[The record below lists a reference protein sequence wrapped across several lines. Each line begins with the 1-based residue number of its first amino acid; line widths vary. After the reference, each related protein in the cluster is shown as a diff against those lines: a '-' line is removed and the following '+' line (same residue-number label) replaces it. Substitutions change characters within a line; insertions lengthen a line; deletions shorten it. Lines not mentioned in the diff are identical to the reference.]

1 MARAILP
8 VNLYTEWYWKN
19 DLHNLLHFIGLR
31 SDSHAQYEIRVFSD
45 AMAKSVKEVAP
56 FAWEAYQDYAV
67 GGLRF
72 SKIEQNILEK
82 KANSLSN
89 GNDIKLSSF
98 GSFLIKRKKSRI
110 GRNPKTKIEAVI
122 SERNVVI
129 FRPSMQLKNKI
140 NTD

>member
-1 MARAILP
+1 MTDKTLTRLGICEAI
-8 VNLYTEWYWKN
+8 YRQ
-19 DLHNLLHFIGLR
+19 IGLSR
-31 SDSHAQYEIRVFSD
+31 KDSLDIV
-45 AMAKSVKEVAP
+45 
-56 FAWEAYQDYAV
+56 
-67 GGLRF
+67 
-72 SKIEQNILEK
+72 QNILEK

-110 GRNPKTKIEAVI
+110 GRNPKTKIEAII

-140 NTD
+140 NAD

>member
-1 MARAILP
+1 MENMERLDRKF
-8 VNLYTEWYWKN
+8 WKN
-19 DLHNLLHFIGLR
+19 KKVLVTGHTGFKGAWASFILNHLGCKVYACALKPKKNQILFNQLNL
-31 SDSHAQYEIRVFSD
+31 
-45 AMAKSVKEVAP
+45 
-56 FAWEAYQDYAV
+56 
-67 GGLRF
+67 
-72 SKIEQNILEK
+72 QNILEK
-82 KANSLSN
+82 KAHSLSN

-98 GSFLIKRKKSRI
+98 GSFLIKRKKSRM

>member
-1 MARAILP
+1 MTDKTLTRLGIGEAI
-8 VNLYTEWYWKN
+8 YRQ
-19 DLHNLLHFIGLR
+19 IGLSR
-31 SDSHAQYEIRVFSD
+31 KDSLDIV
-45 AMAKSVKEVAP
+45 
-56 FAWEAYQDYAV
+56 
-67 GGLRF
+67 
-72 SKIEQNILEK
+72 QNILEK

-98 GSFLIKRKKSRI
+98 GSFLIKRKKSRM

>member
-1 MARAILP
+1 MTDKTLPRLGICEAI
-8 VNLYTEWYWKN
+8 YRQ
-19 DLHNLLHFIGLR
+19 IGLSR
-31 SDSHAQYEIRVFSD
+31 KDSLDIV
-45 AMAKSVKEVAP
+45 
-56 FAWEAYQDYAV
+56 
-67 GGLRF
+67 
-72 SKIEQNILEK
+72 QNILEK

>member
-1 MARAILP
+1 MTDKTLTRLGICEAI
-8 VNLYTEWYWKN
+8 YRQ
-19 DLHNLLHFIGLR
+19 IGLSR
-31 SDSHAQYEIRVFSD
+31 KDSLDIV
-45 AMAKSVKEVAP
+45 
-56 FAWEAYQDYAV
+56 
-67 GGLRF
+67 
-72 SKIEQNILEK
+72 QNILEK

-110 GRNPKTKIEAVI
+110 
-122 SERNVVI
+122 SEINVVI

>member
-1 MARAILP
+1 MKCFESPSPNISGNDYIL
-8 VNLYTEWYWKN
+8 NKKSKN
-19 DLHNLLHFIGLR
+19 MYNHI
-31 SDSHAQYEIRVFSD
+31 
-45 AMAKSVKEVAP
+45 K
-56 FAWEAYQDYAV
+56 
-67 GGLRF
+67 
-72 SKIEQNILEK
+72 K

-98 GSFLIKRKKSRI
+98 GSFLIKRKKSRM

-140 NTD
+140 NTDQ